1 MQRARRVARAM
12 ASMAVLALVAAGC
25 GADPEPGDATGP
37 PDPTNAVSPS
47 TPARGTSTVQHGD
60 RQFTLH
66 VPDTYDPGTP
76 APLVVALHGYTSSGA
91 EMESYLRFTQESNR
105 RGFIY
110 AYPDGRTDNRDN
122 RFWNATDACCD
133 LYGSRSD
140 DSRYLS
146 EVITAVQRSHR
157 VDARRVYLV
166 GHSNGAFM
174 SFRMACDHAD
184 QITAIAGLNGA
195 TWQDASQCRPSGPV
209 GVLAIHSTL
218 DETIAHGGG
227 TLVNRAYPSAARTA
241 ADWVG
246 FNRCAGAGTEAPA
259 LDIEAGL
266 PGAETTVRRYTEGC
280 AGGSTV
286 QTWTINGGRH
296 VPRIGPG
303 FVPAVL
309 DFLLSQT
316 KP

>member
-1 MQRARRVARAM
+1 M
-12 ASMAVLALVAAGC
+12 
-25 GADPEPGDATGP
+25 
-37 PDPTNAVSPS
+37 
-47 TPARGTSTVQHGD
+47 PARGTGTVRLGD

-66 VPDTYDPGTP
+66 VPDSYDPGTP
-76 APLVVALHGYTSSGA
+76 AALVIALHGYTSSGA
-91 EMESYLRFTQESNR
+91 EMESYLRFTPEADR
-105 RGFIY
+105 RGFIF
-110 AYPDGRTDNRDN
+110 AYPDGQTDNRGN

-133 LYGSRSD
+133 LYGARTD

-146 EVITAVQRSHR
+146 EVISEVQRSYR

-184 QITAIAGLNGA
+184 QVTAIAALNGA
-195 TWQDASQCRPSGPV
+195 SWQDASRCRPSGPV

-227 TLVNRAYPSAARTA
+227 TLVKRAYPSAARTA
-241 ADWVG
+241 ADWVE
-246 FNRCAGAGTEAPA
+246 FNRCAAAGTEAPA
-259 LDIEAGL
+259 LDIEASL

-280 AGGSTV
+280 AAGSTV
-286 QTWTINGGRH
+286 HTWTINGGRH
-296 VPRIGPG
+296 VPRVGTG
-303 FVPAVL
+303 FTPAVL
-309 DFLLSQT
+309 DFLLSQA